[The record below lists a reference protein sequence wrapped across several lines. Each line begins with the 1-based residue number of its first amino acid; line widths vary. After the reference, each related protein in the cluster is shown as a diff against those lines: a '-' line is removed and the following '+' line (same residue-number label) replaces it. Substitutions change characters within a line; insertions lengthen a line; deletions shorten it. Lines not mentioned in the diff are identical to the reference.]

1 MSTHSGGSPGSWEEI
16 MTTRR
21 QVLGYASA
29 FAAVAA
35 PTSEAL
41 AQAVSAAGSNFNAS
55 GLVGTLEGP
64 TQVDT
69 IPTSFKEAPALAELV
84 RQGKLPPVAQRL
96 PSEPMVLKPLQSIGR
111 YGGTWRRG
119 FIGPSDGENGN
130 RLNSSDKLLFWD
142 ATGSKIVP
150 SVAKRYEMSA
160 DGKTTTLFLR
170 KGMKWSDGTPFTAD
184 AFVFWY
190 EDLYSNKDIVPVPIA
205 NMAPMGKPGRLVKID
220 ETTVQFQFDVPY
232 FLFLSL
238 LAGDTQI
245 GGGQSI
251 QQSIGQ
257 SFGAYTPGH
266 YLKQFLPKYSSEAE
280 VNRRAREMGYEN
292 WGRALAVKKDWEL
305 NPDLPTIGPWHT
317 VKPINTPT
325 WTMERNPYYWV
336 VDTEGNQLP
345 YIDNVVM
352 TLAEDLEVVN
362 LRAMAGEYDLQERHI
377 DLQKL
382 PLILDNRDR
391 GNYDVHLD
399 LAYNGADTAIQI
411 NLSYVADPEV
421 AKWLQNADFRRAL
434 SLGIDRNEL
443 NQTFWLGL
451 GTPGS
456 AAPAEVM
463 PESPGLEWRDKWST
477 YEPDRANKMLDAIGL
492 AKKDRDGYRLRTDNG
507 QRLVLQIECI
517 AAMLDYPKQME
528 MVAQH
533 WRKIGIYGDVKQ
545 MERGLAFQRIAA
557 NQDQIDVWTNG
568 GTELIFMYPR
578 HCLPVD
584 PTEAHLGVEIAKW
597 YSSNGQQ
604 GTAPTD
610 PELKRALEL
619 FRSAAGQQEAERN
632 KTAQEIW
639 KIIVDQQYSIGT
651 VGQSPA
657 QFGVRIVSRKLGN
670 IPSRVCIAQHCRTP
684 GTSHPETWY
693 FKA

>member
-1 MSTHSGGSPGSWEEI
+1 MA
-16 MTTRR
+16 TRR

-29 FAAVAA
+29 FAVVAA
-35 PTSEAL
+35 PVGDAL
-41 AQAVSAAGSNFNAS
+41 AQAVSATGSNFSAS
-55 GLVGTLEGP
+55 GLVGTLESA
-64 TQVDT
+64 TLATT
-69 IPTSFKEAPALAELV
+69 IPTSFKESPALAELV
-84 RQGKLPPVAQRL
+84 KQGKLPPVAQRL
-96 PSEPMVLKPLQSIGR
+96 PAEPLVLKPLDSIGR

-130 RLNSSDKLLFWD
+130 RINSSDKLLYWD

-150 SVAKRYEMSA
+150 GVATKWEMSE
-160 DGKTTTLFLR
+160 DGKTTTLHLR
-170 KGMKWSDGTPFTAD
+170 KGMKWSDGAPFTAD
-184 AFVFWY
+184 DFAFWY
-190 EDLYSNKDIVPVPIA
+190 EDIYSNKDIVPTPIA
-205 NMAPMGKPGRLVKID
+205 DMSPLGKPGRLVKID

-232 FLFLSL
+232 YLFIDM

-245 GGGQSI
+245 GGGQSV
-251 QQSIGQ
+251 QQSVGNY
-257 SFGAYTPGH
+257 FGAYSPGH
-266 YLKQFLPKYSSEAE
+266 YLKQFLPKYSSEAA
-280 VNRRAREMGYEN
+280 VNKLAKDQGFDN
-292 WGRALAVKKDWEL
+292 WGRLLAFKKDWEL
-305 NPDLPTIGPWHT
+305 NPDVPTLGPWHT

-325 WTMERNPYYWV
+325 WTMQRNPYYWV

-352 TLAEDLEVVN
+352 TLAENLEVVN
-362 LRAMAGEYDLQERHI
+362 LRAMAGEYDMQERHI

-399 LAYNGADTAIQI
+399 LAFHGADTAIHF

-421 AKWLQNADFRRAL
+421 AKWLKTADFRRAL
-434 SLGIDRNEL
+434 SLGIDRDQL

-456 AAPAEVM
+456 VVPAESM
-463 PESPGLEWRDKWST
+463 PQNPGPEWRNRWST
-477 YEPDRANKMLDAIGL
+477 YDPDRANKMLDAVGL
-492 AKKDRDGYRLRTDNG
+492 TKKDSDGYRLRTDNG
-507 QRLVLQIECI
+507 QRLVIQVEAV
-517 AAMLDYPKQME
+517 AAMMDYPKQME
-528 MVAQH
+528 MVTQQ

-545 MERGLAFQRIAA
+545 MERGLAFQRLTA
-557 NQDQIDVWTNG
+557 NQEQLDVWSNG
-568 GTELIFMYPR
+568 GSELMYLFPR
-578 HCLPVD
+578 EVLPVD
-584 PTEAHLGVEIAKW
+584 PTEAHLGIEIAKW
-597 YSSNGQQ
+597 YTSNGTQ

-619 FRSAAGQQEAERN
+619 YRSASGQKEAERN

-639 KIIVDQQYSIGT
+639 KIIVEQQYTIGT

-670 IPSRVCIAQHCRTP
+670 IPSRTCIAQHCRTP
-684 GTSHPETWY
+684 GVSHPETWY

>member
-1 MSTHSGGSPGSWEEI
+1 MPDSREGI

-21 QVLGYASA
+21 QVLGYGSA
-29 FAAVAA
+29 LAAAAA
-35 PTSEAL
+35 PVGHAL
-41 AQAVSAAGSNFNAS
+41 AQAITATGNFHAS
-55 GLVGTLEGP
+55 GLVGTLESAV
-64 TQVDT
+64 QVGT

-96 PSEPMVLKPLQSIGR
+96 PAEPMVLKPLDSIGR

-130 RLNSSDKLLFWD
+130 RINASDKLLFWD

-150 SVAKRYEMSA
+150 CVAKGWEMSG

-170 KGMKWSDGTPFTAD
+170 KGMRWSDGAPFTAD
-184 AFVFWY
+184 DFMFWY
-190 EDLYSNKDIVPVPIA
+190 EDIYLNKDIVPTPIPDLSPA
-205 NMAPMGKPGRLVKID
+205 GKPGRMVKID
-220 ETTVQFQFDVPY
+220 ETTIQFQFDVPY
-232 FLFLSL
+232 YLFVSMLS
-238 LAGDTQI
+238 GDTMI
-245 GGGQSI
+245 GGGQSY
-251 QQSIGQ
+251 QQSSGYN
-257 SFGAYTPGH
+257 FGGYSPGH

-280 VNRRAREMGYEN
+280 VNRRARELGYDN
-292 WGRALAVKKDWEL
+292 WGRMLSVRKDWEL
-305 NPDLPTIGPWHT
+305 NPELPTLGPWHT
-317 VKPINTPT
+317 VRPINTPV
-325 WTMERNPYYWV
+325 WAMQRNPYYWA

-352 TLAEDLEVVN
+352 TLAEDTEVVN
-362 LRAMAGEYDLQERHI
+362 LRAMAGEYDMQERHI

-399 LAYNGADTAIQI
+399 LAYNGADTVLFF

-421 AKWLQNADFRRAL
+421 GKWLRNADFRRAL
-434 SLGIDRNEL
+434 SLGIDRDQL

-463 PESPGLEWRDKWST
+463 PESPGPEWRDKWST

-492 AKKDRDGYRLRTDNG
+492 DKKDRDGYRLRTDNG
-507 QRLVLQIECI
+507 QRLVIQVQAVKAL
-517 AAMLDYPKQME
+517 LDWPKQSE
-528 MVAQH
+528 MVAQQ
-533 WRKIGIYGDVKQ
+533 WRKIGIYADVKE
-545 MERGLAFQRIAA
+545 MERGLYFERSAA
-557 NQDQIDVWTNG
+557 NQDHINVWANG
-568 GTELIFMYPR
+568 GTELIYLFPR
-578 HCLPVD
+578 LCLPVE
-584 PTEAHLGVEIAKW
+584 PVGAHLGVEIARW
-597 YSSNGQQ
+597 YASNGKQ
-604 GTAPTD
+604 GMEPTD

-632 KTAQEIW
+632 RTAQEIW
-639 KIIVDQQYSIGT
+639 KILVDQQYSIGT

-657 QFGVRIVSRKLGN
+657 QMGVRIVSRKLGN
-670 IPSRVCIAQHCRTP
+670 IPGRACIAQHCRTP
-684 GTSHPETWY
+684 GTSHPETWF

>member
-1 MSTHSGGSPGSWEEI
+1 

-21 QVLGYASA
+21 RVLGYASA
-29 FAAVAA
+29 FAAAAA
-35 PTSEAL
+35 PAGQAL
-41 AQAVSAAGSNFNAS
+41 AQAATSDLHKS
-55 GLVGTLEGP
+55 GLVGTLEGAVQAS
-64 TQVDT
+64 TV
-69 IPTSFKEAPALAELV
+69 PTSFKEAPMLAELV

-96 PSEPMVLKPLQSIGR
+96 PVEPMVMKPLVTIGR

-130 RLNSSDKLLFWD
+130 RLNASDKLLFWD
-142 ATGSKIVP
+142 PTGSKIVP
-150 SVAKRYEMSA
+150 CVAKGWEMSG

-170 KGMKWSDGTPFTAD
+170 KGMKWSDGAPFTAD
-184 AFVFWY
+184 DFVFWY
-190 EDLYSNKDIVPVPIA
+190 QDIYLNKDIVPTPIA
-205 NMAPMGKPGRLVKID
+205 DMSPAGKPGRLVKID

-232 FLFLSL
+232 FLFLDM
-238 LAGDTQI
+238 LAGDTLI

-251 QQSIGQ
+251 QQSMGNN
-257 SFGAYTPGH
+257 FGAYSPGH

-280 VNRRAREMGYEN
+280 VNRRARELGFEN
-292 WGRALAVKKDWEL
+292 WGRMLSVKKDWEL
-305 NPDLPTIGPWHT
+305 NTEVPTLGAWRT

-325 WTMERNPYYWV
+325 WAMERNPYYWA

-345 YIDNVVM
+345 YIDNVVL
-352 TLAEDLEVVN
+352 TLAEDMEVIN
-362 LRAMAGEYDLQERHI
+362 LHAMAGDYDMQERHI

-382 PLILDNRDR
+382 PLILDNRER

-399 LAYNGADTAIQI
+399 LAYHGADTALHF

-421 AKWLQNADFRRAL
+421 GKWLRSADFRRAL
-434 SLGIDRNEL
+434 SLGLDRDQL

-463 PESPGLEWRDKWST
+463 PESPGPEWRNKWST
-477 YEPDRANKMLDAIGL
+477 YDPDRANKLLDALGL
-492 AKKDRDGYRLRTDNG
+492 TKKDRDGYRLRTDNG
-507 QRLVLQIECI
+507 ERLVVQVEAVNGL
-517 AAMLDYPKQME
+517 LSWPKHAE
-528 MVAQH
+528 MIAQH
-533 WRKIGIYGDVKQ
+533 WRKIGIYADVKEL
-545 MERGLAFQRIAA
+545 ERGLAFRRITA
-557 NQDQIDVWTNG
+557 NLDHINVSTNG
-568 GTELIFMYPR
+568 GTELIYLYPR

-584 PTEAHLGVEIAKW
+584 PIEAHVGVEIARW
-597 YSSNGQQ
+597 YASNGEQ
-604 GTAPTD
+604 GTEPTD
-610 PELKRALEL
+610 PEMKRALAL
-619 FRSAAGQQEAERN
+619 FRSAAGLVEEERN

-639 KIIVDQQYSIGT
+639 KILIDQQYSIGT

-670 IPSRVCIAQHCRTP
+670 IPGRACIAQHCRTP
-684 GTSHPETWY
+684 GTSHPETWF